1 MRQGRGRGMG
11 GEGGG
16 VSCLMRG
23 SVWVP
28 VCDGIVIAGLQLDI
42 LYTLSFGL
50 MELLFS
56 FIVVLARH
64 ISEECILWNSD
75 PSCKYTTTTIQVMI
89 WSMLVP
95 LDLDGVATECSWA
108 AWYNTGLLINLT
120 LKGVIFSSLF
130 LSTECC
136 CSCAGRQFVFVRFS
150 LLVHKA
156 Q

>member
-1 MRQGRGRGMG
+1 MRMSKQGSLQTSQKFIQCTRLINCMDECIDEAGEGEGDGRG
-11 GEGGG
+11 GGG

-64 ISEECILWNSD
+64 ISEECILSGL
-75 PSCKYTTTTIQVMI
+75 PHTLIFGFGYVTIRRIIGPDV
-89 WSMLVP
+89 
-95 LDLDGVATECSWA
+95 
-108 AWYNTGLLINLT
+108 NTRINT
-120 LKGVIFSSLF
+120 HSVNTF
-130 LSTECC
+130 LHRNN
-136 CSCAGRQFVFVRFS
+136 GNRR
-150 LLVHKA
+150 
-156 Q
+156 